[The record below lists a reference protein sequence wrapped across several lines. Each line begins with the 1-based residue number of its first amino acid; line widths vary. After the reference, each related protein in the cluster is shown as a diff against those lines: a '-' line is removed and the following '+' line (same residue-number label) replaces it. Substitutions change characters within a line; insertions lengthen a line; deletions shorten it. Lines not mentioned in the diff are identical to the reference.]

1 MGRSWERL
9 LEEVAR
15 ERYPRLLA
23 RAALV
28 ASSRSDAEDLVQ
40 DALVATFAG
49 RARFTSAAQAEQ
61 YVRRA
66 IITRSIDRA
75 RTAAAERRALER
87 RVAWPEPDDELVP
100 TGLDRDIVEALRTLS
115 ERQRACV
122 VLRHV
127 DDLSVEQTAATLG
140 LSAGAVKRY
149 TADGAARLHQVL
161 GARAAASDTAQ
172 TGTVP
177 VELLPV
183 PEVRRD

>member
-15 ERYPRLLA
+15 ERYARLLG
-23 RAALV
+23 RGALLV
-28 ASSRSDAEDLVQ
+28 PTRSDAEDLVQ
-40 DALVATFAG
+40 DALVATFTG
-49 RARFTSAAQAEQ
+49 RARFTTAAEAEQ

-66 IITRSIDRA
+66 IVTRSVDRA

-87 RVAWPEPDDELVP
+87 RGAWPVAEDELAP
-100 TGLDRDIVEALRTLS
+100 TGLDHDVVAALQTLS
-115 ERQRACV
+115 ARQRACV

-127 DDLSVEQTAATLG
+127 DDLSVEQTASALG

-149 TADGAARLHQVL
+149 TSDGAARLQAAL
-161 GARAAASDTAQ
+161 GTRVDDED
-172 TGTVP
+172 TVP
-177 VELLPV
+177 VELMST